1 MRVFAAVMT
10 ILVASACTRAHVRMD
25 PAGATY
31 TGIFDA
37 PVTLVEG
44 RFEGAPYVPGGA
56 SRPVVMLLAEPR
68 ASGDLTGDAE
78 PERAVVLAADSGG
91 SGTFV
96 YLAVLGRD
104 GRTTANL
111 ATAYLGDRVRVSA
124 LRIDSGALEAR
135 MLAHAP
141 GDPGCCPSEQ
151 LVRRWRLAGG
161 VLVELE

>member
-104 GRTTANL
+104 GIPRGSRTCERAADRFRGARGAHARTCARRSRL
-111 ATAYLGDRVRVSA
+111 LSLRAARSPVATRGRCARR
-124 LRIDSGALEAR
+124 AR
-135 MLAHAP
+135 M
-141 GDPGCCPSEQ
+141 S
-151 LVRRWRLAGG
+151 RWC
-161 VLVELE
+161 